1 MPRRSTIVNVTLVGL
16 VGGVAIGSVL
26 PVSGAEMRRNL
37 YGDRAACERDYSPS
51 QCEANS
57 STGGG
62 GGYHGPYYSATRN
75 TVTASDPGP
84 GRTGAPASV
93 QTSVRGGFGSFGRA
107 AGAPS

>member
-16 VGGVAIGSVL
+16 VGGVAVGSMV
-26 PVSGAEMRRNL
+26 PVGAEMRRNL
-37 YGDRAACERDYSPS
+37 YADRAACERDYTPS

-57 STGGG
+57 ATGGG
-62 GGYHGPYYSATRN
+62 GGYHGPYYSATRS
-75 TVTASDPGP
+75 TAPASDPGP

-93 QTSVRGGFGSFGRA
+93 QTASVRGGFGSIGHA